1 MLKAVIFDFDGTLAN
16 TEKYQ
21 MRKWN
26 IILKQFD
33 IEISKDEYCRN
44 YCGKSSTTT
53 IPELLKEK
61 YPQISY
67 SAAEV
72 ADYASAE
79 LQKQFAGNRIEL
91 MPGSEDIIKLLNQ
104 KNIKYAVCSAK
115 DQGEL
120 LTKLKNSGTT
130 EWFNEEYRVTQ
141 AEAGNKGKPEPD
153 MYLEAFRL
161 LDISEKEVV
170 VFEDTESGVLSA
182 SRAGLKVIA
191 LPTEYT
197 KYHDFSKADYVV
209 RNGWPEFLEN
219 YESILK
225 KIDRSL

>member
-26 IILKQFD
+26 ITLKQFN
-33 IEISKDEYCRN
+33 ITISKDEYCRN

-61 YPQISY
+61 YPQITY
-67 SAAEV
+67 SASKV
-72 ADYASAE
+72 ADNASVE
-79 LQKQFAGNRIEL
+79 LQKQFSENKIEL
-91 MPGSEDIIKLLNQ
+91 MPGSEKIIELL
-104 KNIKYAVCSAK
+104 KKENIKYAVCSAK
-115 DQGEL
+115 DQNEL
-120 LTKLKNSGTT
+120 VTKLNNSGTT
-130 EWFNEEYRVTQ
+130 EWFEKKYRVTQ
-141 AEAGNKGKPEPD
+141 AEAGNKGKPDPD
-153 MYLEAFRL
+153 MYLHALKL
-161 LDISEKEVV
+161 LDVDEKEVV

-191 LPTEYT
+191 LPTKYT

-209 RNGWPEFLEN
+209 NNGWPEFLNN
-219 YESILK
+219 YETILK
-225 KIDRSL
+225 EIDRSL